1 MLLRSRHRLP
11 ACQICVNSKLKV
23 AIRICDL
30 AILMNISRTCRFVS
44 HPIRSVI
51 YKVYMYIYMNVS
63 WSQCQI
69 SWLTQQKRNFWCDIQ
84 FTWVWASHSTN
95 HRVDVISS
103 ILQRMRETPVSSC
116 EKNFLLE
123 VAKNGK
129 IDLFTAVIF
138 LARLCGRDEDW
149 TAGDGWIPE
158 TCQSALGRI
167 GDPVRLSSFSKNPSF
182 NNGEQVTLGK
192 TRVLAQVSATVTEPR
207 LSRCHSK
214 NFVLAPISYKM
225 PPRPNE
231 GVLLVNVE
239 LSPIAAPKFEAGR
252 MSDEGVEINRF
263 EYWWTLVALSISPQ
277 NPWTVFERESVS
289 WSGESLHHIWG
300 KGLPCRLN
308 WFKRTRHSTAMC
320 KVKISYQVW
329 TVRLDLHVLCHEGSL
344 ADACSVAG
352 LAALS
357 HFRRPDVT
365 LKVFLLLPPVNHNLW
380 RTNRETWWLCIQL
393 MSGTQYLWLSTTI
406 LSLPPLQCFRCEI
419 KFSSLSLS

>member
-1 MLLRSRHRLP
+1 M
-11 ACQICVNSKLKV
+11 
-23 AIRICDL
+23 
-30 AILMNISRTCRFVS
+30 
-44 HPIRSVI
+44 
-51 YKVYMYIYMNVS
+51 YMNVS

-69 SWLTQQKRNFWCDIQ
+69 SWLTQQKRNFWCDIHP
-84 FTWVWASHSTN
+84 VHLSLGASFNQSQSWCDIQYFAEDE
-95 HRVDVISS
+95 RDSS
-103 ILQRMRETPVSSC
+103 VLLWEELSSRGDQ
-116 EKNFLLE
+116 KWQNWHFS
-123 VAKNGK
+123 
-129 IDLFTAVIF
+129 AVIF

-277 NPWTVFERESVS
+277 NPWTVFEREPVS

-300 KGLPCRLN
+300 KGLP
-308 WFKRTRHSTAMC
+308 
-320 KVKISYQVW
+320 
-329 TVRLDLHVLCHEGSL
+329 
-344 ADACSVAG
+344 
-352 LAALS
+352 
-357 HFRRPDVT
+357 
-365 LKVFLLLPPVNHNLW
+365 
-380 RTNRETWWLCIQL
+380 
-393 MSGTQYLWLSTTI
+393 
-406 LSLPPLQCFRCEI
+406 
-419 KFSSLSLS
+419 